1 MAKIIA
7 FSASNHSQSLNR
19 KLLQQAILQATN
31 LSIYE
36 ANINDYPLPM
46 HSIDL
51 EAQGDPEN
59 ATAFKQLLS
68 EYDAYII
75 ACPEYNGSMPA
86 VFKNLLDW
94 LSRIG
99 DKSQKMFGNNKPLL
113 LLSASPGPTGGATN
127 LETLSK
133 LLPFQGANVIT
144 SFSAGNYNGEL
155 DLQQQQSLQQAL
167 TAFTK
172 ALNNA

>member
-1 MAKIIA
+1 MANILA

-19 KLLQQAILQATN
+19 QLLKQAINLTSN
-31 LSIYE
+31 LSITE
-36 ANINDYPLPM
+36 VDINNYPLPM

-51 EAQGDPEN
+51 ESQPDPEN
-59 ATAFKQLLS
+59 ATAFKQLLG

-99 DKSQKMFGNNKPLL
+99 DRSQKMLADNKPVV
-113 LLSASPGPTGGATN
+113 LLSASPGPTGGSTN
-127 LETLSK
+127 LANLAK
-133 LLPFQGANVIT
+133 LLPFQGAKVIST
-144 SFSAGNYNGEL
+144 FSAGSYKGTLTTEQQK
-155 DLQQQQSLQQAL
+155 DLQEAL
-167 TAFTK
+167 DDFTK
-172 ALNNA
+172 AVVDV